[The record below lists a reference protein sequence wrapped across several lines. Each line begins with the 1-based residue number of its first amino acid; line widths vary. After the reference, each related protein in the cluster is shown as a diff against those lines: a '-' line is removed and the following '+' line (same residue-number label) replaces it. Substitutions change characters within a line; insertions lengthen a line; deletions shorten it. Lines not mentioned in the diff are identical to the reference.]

1 MKCGLEIHVQLE
13 TDSKLFCT
21 CRTNYKE
28 AKANSNICPVCLN
41 QPGAKPY
48 PPNKKALDGAIK
60 IALMLG
66 CVISPEVTYF
76 QRKHYDYPDLS
87 SGYQRTS
94 IPIGDQGELNGVR
107 IYDVHIE
114 EDPGQYKPDLGIVD
128 FNRSGIPLIEIVTE
142 PDMKSP
148 EEARKFLR
156 ELIRVLE
163 YSGSARGEGTMRA
176 DVNISIEGGKR
187 AEIKN
192 INSIKGAYKA
202 LQFEMIRQKNL
213 LKRGITIKQETRAFL
228 ESQMITVPMRLKEE
242 AEDYRYIPD
251 PDLPPMLAENDRIEK
266 IREEMPEPSH
276 IKTDRFVREYGI
288 NKDHA
293 KVITSELDLADAFEE
308 VVKSIDPKFAALWMR
323 DELKR
328 VIYYNKMSFKESE
341 ITPAQIVDLL
351 KMLED
356 KKITAKAGKRIM
368 EKLPKNNEMPS
379 QIAEEMGLTGVVDE
393 DIVLKAIK
401 QAIKENPDAV
411 SDYYEGKKNAMNF
424 LIGQVMRLTRGKA
437 NPGETHKLLE
447 SELKT

>member
-1 MKCGLEIHVQLE
+1 
-13 TDSKLFCT
+13 
-21 CRTNYKE
+21 
-28 AKANSNICPVCLN
+28 
-41 QPGAKPY
+41 
-48 PPNKKALDGAIK
+48 
-60 IALMLG
+60 
-66 CVISPEVTYF
+66 
-76 QRKHYDYPDLS
+76 
-87 SGYQRTS
+87 
-94 IPIGDQGELNGVR
+94 
-107 IYDVHIE
+107 
-114 EDPGQYKPDLGIVD
+114 
-128 FNRSGIPLIEIVTE
+128 
-142 PDMKSP
+142 
-148 EEARKFLR
+148 
-156 ELIRVLE
+156 
-163 YSGSARGEGTMRA
+163 
-176 DVNISIEGGKR
+176 
-187 AEIKN
+187 
-192 INSIKGAYKA
+192 
-202 LQFEMIRQKNL
+202 
-213 LKRGITIKQETRAFL
+213 
-228 ESQMITVPMRLKEE
+228 
-242 AEDYRYIPD
+242 D

-437 NPGETHKLLE
+437 DPGETHKLLE